1 MLARSPAPPSPIET
15 TGAFSQTEKPA
26 ARRRPACAATANHAD
41 LSRDADGSATG
52 CHHPAFR
59 RCDPATASR
68 PPEVVLIRTI
78 IRDAVPDL
86 TMPAADVLAEAA
98 TGANDRSHHDA
109 AASQIPALHQI
120 EVRQPI
126 AVRAAPP
133 TLRIAAWNVERCQ
146 HGAAS
151 AALLRR
157 TGASVALLSEM
168 DLGMARSGNRHTTR
182 DLAESLGAGYAFG
195 VEFVELGLG
204 FGREIT
210 DNAGLGNAGSLHGNA
225 VVSTIA
231 MRDPILIP
239 LDPGGDWF
247 GLDWHHRRVGGRMAL
262 GVTVELERGPVAMVS
277 LHLENRSSPDERR
290 RAVEAALA
298 GLDDC
303 WPGLPAVVAGDLN
316 VAEMPDPAHDPDL
329 DWFVSPEK
337 HEPLFAALRE
347 AGFDWRA
354 ANTPDQTRRLI
365 PDGRPPPKARR
376 IDWIFTRGLTASR
389 PRTWPAV
396 DEQGEPVSDHELITV
411 DIA

>member
-1 MLARSPAPPSPIET
+1 MP
-15 TGAFSQTEKPA
+15 
-26 ARRRPACAATANHAD
+26 
-41 LSRDADGSATG
+41 
-52 CHHPAFR
+52 HPAFR
-59 RCDPATASR
+59 RCDPATAGR
-68 PPEVVLIRTI
+68 LPEVVLIRTI
-78 IRDAVPDL
+78 IRGAVPDL
-86 TMPAADVLAEAA
+86 TMPAAAVLAEAA
-98 TGANDRSHHDA
+98 AGTDHRDRHDA
-109 AASQIPALHQI
+109 AACQIPALHQI

-126 AVRAAPP
+126 AVRAAPA

-168 DLGMARSGNRHTTR
+168 DLGMARSSNRHTTR

-225 VVSTIA
+225 VVSTVT
-231 MRDPILIP
+231 MREPFLIP

-247 GLDWHHRRVGGRMAL
+247 GLDWHHRRIGGRMAL
-262 GVTVELERGPVAMVS
+262 GVTIDLARGPVAMVS
-277 LHLENRSSPDERR
+277 LHLENRSSPDDRR
-290 RAVEAALA
+290 RAVEAVLA
-298 GLDDC
+298 GLDAC
-303 WPGLPAVVAGDLN
+303 APGLPAVVAGDLN
-316 VAEMPDPAHDPDL
+316 VAEMPDPAREPDL
-329 DWFVSPEK
+329 DWFVTPETR
-337 HEPLFAALRE
+337 EPLFAALRE

-376 IDWIFTRGLTASR
+376 IDWVFTRDLTVSS
-389 PRTWPAV
+389 PRTWAAV
-396 DEQGEPVSDHELITV
+396 DERGDPLSDHELITV